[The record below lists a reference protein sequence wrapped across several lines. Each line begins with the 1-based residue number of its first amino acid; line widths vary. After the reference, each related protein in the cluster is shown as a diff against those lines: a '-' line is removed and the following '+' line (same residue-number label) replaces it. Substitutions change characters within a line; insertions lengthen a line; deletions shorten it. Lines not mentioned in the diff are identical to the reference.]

1 MKSTENSIESF
12 VLRRNSIGYCV
23 GADDAAMNEQ
33 TKVGMKEGV
42 QRRYGTKRVHLVLEI
57 KETFH
62 SV

>member
-1 MKSTENSIESF
+1 M
-12 VLRRNSIGYCV
+12 

-33 TKVGMKEGV
+33 TKMGMKERV

>member
-1 MKSTENSIESF
+1 MEIRLNLF

-33 TKVGMKEGV
+33 TKVGMKERV